1 MPDNYDWPT
10 TEYLNSL
17 SDLKDFEQLL
27 SSDLGRADL
36 IDEVDALGKYLI
48 IRSCGH
54 IEIASSECVL
64 SFLERH
70 TNKSLDK
77 YIRSTY
83 KTYRSPNVDNLS
95 DSLKKIGKSVFE
107 DFKTYMSEQQ
117 SSNGEK
123 NSDTLKQLVDARNK
137 IAHGK
142 SIVETQKDSLIYSVF
157 AEELG
162 RWYEEYFKPGGNADK
177 LFSSSS

>member
-1 MPDNYDWPT
+1 M
-10 TEYLNSL
+10 
-17 SDLKDFEQLL
+17 
-27 SSDLGRADL
+27 
-36 IDEVDALGKYLI
+36 
-48 IRSCGH
+48 
-54 IEIASSECVL
+54 
-64 SFLERH
+64 
-70 TNKSLDK
+70 
-77 YIRSTY
+77 
-83 KTYRSPNVDNLS
+83 
-95 DSLKKIGKSVFE
+95 FE

-142 SIVETQKDSLIYSVF
+142 SIVKTQKDSLIYSVF

>member
-1 MPDNYDWPT
+1 MLDNYSWPT
-10 TEYLNSL
+10 TEYRNSL

-27 SSDLGRADL
+27 SSDLGRVDL
-36 IDEVDALGKYLI
+36 TDEVDALGKYLI

-70 TNKSLDK
+70 TSKNLDK

-83 KTYRSPNVDNLS
+83 KTWASPYANNLS
-95 DSLKKIGKSVFE
+95 GSLKKIEESISR
-107 DFKTYMSEQQ
+107 DFMAFMSRQQ

-123 NSDTLKQLVDARNK
+123 NSDTLKQLVDARNR

-142 SIVETQKDSLIYSVF
+142 STVKTQKDSLVYSTF

-162 RWYEEYFKPGGNADK
+162 RWYEEYFKPGGCADK
-177 LFSSSS
+177 LFGSD